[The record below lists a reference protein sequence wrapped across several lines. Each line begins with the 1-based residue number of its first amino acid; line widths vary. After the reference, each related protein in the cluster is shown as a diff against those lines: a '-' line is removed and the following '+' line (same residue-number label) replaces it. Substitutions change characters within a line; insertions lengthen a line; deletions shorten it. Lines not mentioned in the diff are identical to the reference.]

1 MGVYIYLNILP
12 DKIGEKEWENVYE
25 ESLKL
30 IQAYSFMDSSVDV
43 ETYGIPWRYAHC
55 AEEKEMET
63 DLMKRLKDGMY
74 LETIEQC
81 LERNHFSFLKKLNYI
96 VNRIIMKNV
105 LILLPI

>member
-63 DLMKRLKDGMY
+63 DFNEASKGWHVFGDY
-74 LETIEQC
+74 
-81 LERNHFSFLKKLNYI
+81 
-96 VNRIIMKNV
+96 
-105 LILLPI
+105 